1 MVKVYRPIRPVASSL
16 LPICYLGG
24 RLGAKDCVSGMD
36 GDQKSISLARK
47 VFDSDGALPTLPA
60 LREMLGRLGVAWDC
74 PDLPCRV
81 KVVYNPRLTTTLGRA
96 AFADMRL
103 ELNPRL
109 LREHPDELA
118 ATLAHEAAHLVVH
131 MRYAKALPHG
141 REFKT
146 LMRAVNLSPKATHS
160 LPVEHLRK
168 RRGRYL
174 YLHRCGDCGQEFV
187 ARSVRRGYYC
197 LACGPDMQWDIFRIP
212 NTNSG
217 LKLLEH
223 LRRR

>member
-1 MVKVYRPIRPVASSL
+1 MDAEQKL
-16 LPICYLGG
+16 L
-24 RLGAKDCVSGMD
+24 
-36 GDQKSISLARK
+36 SLAGD
-47 VFDSDGALPTLPA
+47 VSSSAGALPALPA
-60 LREMLGRLGVAWDC
+60 LREMLEQLGLAWDC
-74 PDLPCRV
+74 PDLACRV
-81 KVVYNPRLTTTLGRA
+81 KVVYNSRLTTTLGRA
-96 AFADMRL
+96 AIADMRL

-109 LREHPDELA
+109 LREHPTELA

-131 MRYAKALPHG
+131 MRYGKAPPHG

-187 ARSVRRGYYC
+187 ARSVRRQYYC
-197 LACGPDMQWDIFRIP
+197 LACGPDMQWDIFRVP
-212 NTNSG
+212 NTQAG
-217 LKLLEH
+217 QKLLEH
-223 LRRR
+223 LRKK